1 MKVPTIISLLVA
13 TALTVAIQ
21 AAPVIEST
29 FAPPPA
35 ASTTFAPPPTS
46 TSLPSPDGSSK
57 NGTHPATGRNQPFT
71 STDDPD
77 LRKYI
82 VDYDYEDAAKHIA
95 KYHEA
100 VYGKKA
106 GSPTNAVS
114 SRAAASTDVL
124 PFCVGIA
131 YDPAYRVRIFRNKMS
146 CDIQGWDTLFIFTAN
161 TKPDI
166 HHAKYPICAGFAH
179 EPNRS
184 MLFSKKTTC
193 SIDEFYHDFA
203 FYESGMTNGYDP
215 TVSPLHEST
224 VMWQAFEPHRMML
237 YPYYEGDRHGWQRAY
252 NLQYRSRYRLAPP
265 RERIE
270 LVDKQDQH
278 ERVHLKLSISKPNTA
293 ANRCTL
299 NLIETWT
306 DDFVNTGN
314 PISNPGSRNAQFV
327 ADAKRDECD
336 NLVATSSIRVA
347 RVTHLAVS
355 SLEAVIGGKVY
366 AAISIQGN
374 IHLPP
379 AHTRVALRE
388 SLRTGKPVMVAQ
400 QGDKRFP
407 DSVVAYIDDTFV
419 TIGSKGIYYAM

>member
-29 FAPPPA
+29 FAPPP
-35 ASTTFAPPPTS
+35 
-46 TSLPSPDGSSK
+46 SLPSPDGSSK

-336 NLVATSSIRVA
+336 NL
-347 RVTHLAVS
+347 
-355 SLEAVIGGKVY
+355 AVIGGKVY

-379 AHTRVALRE
+379 AHTQVALRE